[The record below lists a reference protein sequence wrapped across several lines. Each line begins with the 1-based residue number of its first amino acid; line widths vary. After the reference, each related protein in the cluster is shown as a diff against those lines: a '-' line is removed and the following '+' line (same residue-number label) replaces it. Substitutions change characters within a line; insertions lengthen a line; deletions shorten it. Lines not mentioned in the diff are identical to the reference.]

1 MVYLITQLLLL
12 LAIASLL
19 SAAIGWLCRRFFTE
33 QAHQNELDDH
43 KRANRQYLNEL
54 DDLRRELTDRNTQ
67 VAGLNS
73 KLHYN
78 NDCLLYTS
86 PSPRDQRGSRMPS
99 SA

>member
-1 MVYLITQLLLL
+1 MLYLITQLLLL

-33 QAHQNELDDH
+33 QVHQDVINDY
-43 KRANRQYLNEL
+43 KRAGRRHSAEI

-78 NDCLLYTS
+78 QELSLIHI
-86 PSPRDQRGSRMPS
+86 
-99 SA
+99 